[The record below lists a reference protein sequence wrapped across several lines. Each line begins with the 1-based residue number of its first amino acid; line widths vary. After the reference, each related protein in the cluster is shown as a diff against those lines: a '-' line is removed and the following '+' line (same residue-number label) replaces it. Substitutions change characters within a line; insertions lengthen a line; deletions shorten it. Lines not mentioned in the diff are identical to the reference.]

1 VTDRAAPTTAPP
13 HSRTTRSGTLP
24 AATAA
29 SKGRHPVRT
38 PRGDLAALPAAV
50 HSEYIKLRSLR
61 SNTAIAVLT
70 GLLGLS
76 LTWATAA
83 LVADEVIVSE
93 DVLVLSD
100 VFIYSTFLTAV
111 IAAITSILTITSE
124 SQYGTLATALTA
136 QPARWVIVAAKT
148 SMAVA
153 IGLVLGAISM
163 ITGAAGAALGGL
175 EAGDTGSIPATAA
188 WALTFTAIASVLGL
202 GVGMT
207 VRHSAAAISGFII
220 WWLVIENLMA
230 ALLPETVARFMPF
243 YAGVAV
249 LGVEVYKTTAE
260 TVAVALSRAESV
272 LVFGGYAAVAVIA
285 GTVLLYRID
294 TS

>member
-1 VTDRAAPTTAPP
+1 MTDNAAPTTTPTAFG
-13 HSRTTRSGTLP
+13 SRTARPGQ
-24 AATAA
+24 AADAPD
-29 SKGRHPVRT
+29 GRHPVRT
-38 PRGDLAALPAAV
+38 PSSDVAALPAAMR
-50 HSEYIKLRSLR
+50 SEYIKLRSLR
-61 SNTAIAVLT
+61 SNAVIAALTA
-70 GLLGLS
+70 LLGLS

-100 VFIYSTFLTAV
+100 VFIYSMFLAAV
-111 IAAITSILTITSE
+111 IAAITSMLTITSE
-124 SQYGTLATALTA
+124 SQYGTLASALTA

-148 SMAVA
+148 GVA
-153 IGLVLGAISM
+153 ISIGVALGAVSM

-175 EAGDTGSIPATAA
+175 DSGDPGSIPATVA
-188 WALTFTAIASVLGL
+188 WALTFSAIASVLGL
-202 GVGMT
+202 GVGMI
-207 VRHSAAAISGFII
+207 VRHSTAAISGFII

-230 ALLPETVARFMPF
+230 AFLPETVARFMPF
-243 YAGVAV
+243 YAGAAV

-260 TVAVALSRAESV
+260 TVAVALSRAENA

-285 GTVLLYRID
+285 GTVLLYRRD